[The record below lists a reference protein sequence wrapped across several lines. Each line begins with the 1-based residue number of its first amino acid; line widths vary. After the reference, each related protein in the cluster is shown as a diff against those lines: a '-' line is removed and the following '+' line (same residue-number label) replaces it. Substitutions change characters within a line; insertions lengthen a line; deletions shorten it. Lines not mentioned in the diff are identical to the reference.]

1 MESLKRFLI
10 RLPNSLELKQAKL
23 VKPNVLK
30 ALYFALVGEGAYME
44 TLFENPSEDEI
55 TSLES
60 YSWAPAGTKTKPFY
74 RKTVKK
80 VYTHPPNQACG
91 LHFTTGQ
98 SVYRCEQCGYD
109 DTCVLCMY
117 CFNPRDHEG
126 HNVSMYV
133 TGESGG
139 GMCDCGD
146 ETAFVNSLNCAC
158 QKIADEDKGTL
169 PGEMESLI
177 ETLLTLVLDYILD
190 VTNFS
195 VTTLPL
201 VRRALNDKDGRG
213 ISSSQLSDLS
223 SLPPDIYGAEDLNSE
238 EWVLLLYNDEN
249 HDYPDAMT
257 AIRAVTGCSERRA
270 RAIADNINLVGRSV
284 LRTASNYHELLKG
297 QAQAEASG
305 LVASIVTRRDYF
317 RELIVLAMFDWMEEI
332 VTWEGNSAFREGC
345 KATLAKILLKEGHLF
360 SRLLPS
366 ELFRSCNG
374 NLQRQFFE
382 NGLLYNGDLL
392 NLALTEV
399 KPGVSTSVI
408 TDSVHSI
415 YHPSIR
421 PELSNSII
429 QFLLV
434 FEIRFPKA
442 VRKKFSLILLPTLTA
457 TFSVKQLFCDQYLQI
472 YPTLLH
478 IAAFSDREEQL
489 SSFNAITIQLF
500 TCPRTNERVL
510 TTKKLVRLIA
520 PLSELIEDHASSKN
534 ARGITNLV
542 DLVVDLRSKREKAS
556 IQKTIN
562 EGIETLSH
570 VLKRN
575 NNKDVLNVFL
585 KNDNLISFLHFLKF
599 FQGAAAIERKYGT
612 HVEHD
617 LLHGFYAFLQ
627 KALPVSGIVKSAC
640 RHENVSQ
647 DMVLRAIPIIFNF
660 MTPGDPAQS
669 VATLKNFQ
677 VSKDPVSL
685 INPCNQFLS
694 RVCETLSV
702 RDCAHA
708 FTNSG
713 KPFVLV
719 SDTVLRSIVLAAQVK
734 IGFWIRNGVAV
745 SREATYYT
753 EVSEFGL
760 FRDIHLNQIAAL
772 CDPPEETFLNLIDR
786 WELTSWMNAEV
797 PATKTVY
804 EDRFGY
810 LCEQLLLFLYYMLT
824 DRLGLVGGDSQEVFA
839 FTSKRTLWYGLCEQP
854 KSYSEL
860 RDTLP
865 SNVVDHPSFDD
876 WLYECA
882 DYQAPSGLTDTG
894 MYRLKPSYTKTLDPI
909 SLHITLSSTQ
919 SITQTL
925 VSQRAKQLNV
935 KESEVVLV
943 PEIIL
948 SKSDFVNSKIGD
960 FTRTKTFAKFCYKL
974 LQSAIDIGSETYIFE
989 LLHLLHAV
997 VLDGEK
1003 LHGKSY
1009 LHETFVNIPISDLL
1023 LTIVESSMSSL
1034 ARSKA
1039 DFLLSMFI
1047 EKDNRVIESLIDCFG
1062 DEHVQSYKKRKLG
1075 NKESESQKQKRLA
1088 EKKKA
1093 KIMENFARQR
1103 DRFEKKNKLLSDA
1116 VDEITNEL
1124 VDSRRC
1130 VYCGEAE
1137 NFEELFGILV
1147 CHVKSSIKW
1156 RIPNMPEFHKLA
1168 FGNLD
1173 GRAPHDDLVF
1183 SIGYPYA
1190 QMIGED
1196 PQNYKR
1202 FVANTCGHGM
1212 HYKCY
1217 KRSLSITRALSCPL
1231 CHNVHDAFLP
1241 TFLYKQES
1249 PMLAMDSYE
1258 SYKDDKSV
1266 IEVYES
1272 LFERLPVGEPSLV
1285 KAGLSSSKLASAT
1298 HEENLSRTSSD
1309 LQQIFNTDNG
1319 ILSVISMNSNYI
1331 NISRL
1336 ISDCIVAAETSQRLD
1351 GVSACAAFLQDFP
1364 SNTKLLVSSLI
1375 QSYALGSLWAH
1386 SSEKDHQ
1393 LSHFEVST
1401 SSKGFADVVFEEVV
1415 RLCFQSHQPLLLY
1428 FRWGFAKFVVATTKE
1443 LSARFLG
1450 RFQSDFASI
1459 FESERLN
1466 SVSETQVI
1474 AIQRLLNHLAALPLD
1489 DVLVH
1494 ALKGFYLALE
1504 RCVLP
1509 FLRQCIILT
1518 DILECKQ
1525 SDLGFALGSPRFADL
1540 KEKLEN
1546 QEFKDSHVVLSE
1558 VLQLPTL
1565 VELVLIIT
1573 SPSANTLERYTM
1585 VKNAIPMKALDFQFG
1600 GSIPYPGVVRLID
1613 IPCDF
1618 NRTITSAF
1626 GISPRPD
1633 QGLVCLQCGTPIGG
1647 ASHIS
1652 HSRVCSELSIYFTPR
1667 SNSMSLFLRS
1677 SNEAMTILGIPS
1689 PYLTKHGEIKGRNIP
1704 GKATLNELRY
1714 KNLNKLWL
1722 TLGIYSFANRVST
1735 GSLAADVW
1743 LREDLSEL
1751 GEEVYDEDDDVD
1763 FIYGPDIFI

>member
-1 MESLKRFLI
+1 MESLKKYLI
-10 RLPNSLELKQAKL
+10 QLPNSLELKQSKL
-23 VKPNVLK
+23 IKPNVLK

-44 TLFENPSEDEI
+44 SLFENPSEDEI
-55 TSLES
+55 TSLKS
-60 YSWAPAGTKTKPFY
+60 YAWAPTGTKSKPFY

-80 VYTHPPNQACG
+80 RYTHPPNQACG

-117 CFNPRDHEG
+117 CFNPQDHEG
-126 HNVSMYV
+126 HNVSI
-133 TGESGG
+133 TGDSSG

-146 ETAFVNSLNCAC
+146 ETAFVNPLNCAC
-158 QKIADEDKGTL
+158 QKIPEEDKGAL
-169 PGEMESLI
+169 PGEMACMI

-213 ISSSQLSDLS
+213 ITSSQLSDLS
-223 SLPPDIYGAEDLNSE
+223 SLPPDIYGVEDSNSE
-238 EWVLLLYNDEN
+238 EWVLLLHNDEN
-249 HDYPDAMT
+249 HRFPEAMT
-257 AIRAVTGCSERRA
+257 AIRAVTGCSEKRA
-270 RAIADNINLVGRSV
+270 RAIADDINLVGRSV
-284 LRTASNYHELLKG
+284 LKTASTFQELLKG

-305 LVASIVTRRDYF
+305 LVASIVTKRDYF
-317 RELIVLAMFDWMEEI
+317 RELIVLAMFDWIEEI
-332 VTWEGNSAFREGC
+332 VSLEGNSAFREEC

-366 ELFRSCNG
+366 ELFRGCNG

-382 NGLLYNGDLL
+382 NGMLYNGDLL

-434 FEIRFPKA
+434 FEIRLPKA
-442 VRKKFSLILLPTLTA
+442 VRKKFTLILLPTLTA
-457 TFSVKQLFCDQYLQI
+457 TFAVKQLFCDQYLQI

-478 IAAFSDREEQL
+478 IAALSDREEQL

-510 TTKKLVRLIA
+510 TSEKLVRLIA

-534 ARGITNLV
+534 SRGVANLV

-562 EGIETLSH
+562 EAIETVSH

-575 NNKDVLNVFL
+575 NHKDALNVFL

-599 FQGAAAIERKYGT
+599 FQGAAPIERKYGT
-612 HVEHD
+612 HIEHD

-640 RHENVSQ
+640 KHENVNQ
-647 DMVLRAIPIIFNF
+647 EMVARAIPIIFNF
-660 MTPGDPAQS
+660 MTAGEPAQGVS
-669 VATLKNFQ
+669 KLTNFQ
-677 VSKDPVSL
+677 VSKEPVSF
-685 INPCNQFLS
+685 INPCNHFLS
-694 RVCETLSV
+694 RVIETLSV
-702 RDCAHA
+702 RDCVNALR
-708 FTNSG
+708 SSE

-760 FRDIHLNQIAAL
+760 SRDIHLNQIAAL
-772 CDPPEETFLNLIDR
+772 CDSPEETFLNFIDR
-786 WELTSWMNAEV
+786 WELTSWINGEV

-810 LCEQLLLFLYYMLT
+810 ICEQLLLFLYYILT
-824 DRLGLVGGDSQEVFA
+824 DRLGLEGGDPQEVFA
-839 FTSKRTLWYGLCEQP
+839 FTAKRTLRYGLCEQP

-865 SNVVDHPSFDD
+865 TNVVEHPSFDD

-882 DYQAPSGLTDTG
+882 DYLPPSGLTDTG
-894 MYRLKPSYTKTLDPI
+894 MYRLKPLYGETLDPI
-909 SLHITLSSTQ
+909 SLHMNSSSTQ
-919 SITQTL
+919 SMTQTL

-935 KESEVVLV
+935 KESEVVLM
-943 PEIIL
+943 PEIIM

-960 FTRTKTFAKFCYKL
+960 FTRTKSFAKFCYKL
-974 LQSAIDIGSETYIFE
+974 LQSAIDVATETYIFE

-1003 LHGKSY
+1003 LYGESY

-1039 DFLLSMFI
+1039 DFLLSTFI
-1047 EKDNRVIESLIDCFG
+1047 EKDNRVVESLIDCFG

-1075 NKESESQKQKRLA
+1075 NKESESQKRKRLA

-1093 KIMENFARQR
+1093 KIMEKFARQR
-1103 DRFEKKNKLLSDA
+1103 EQFEKQNKTLSNA
-1116 VDEITNEL
+1116 VDEVSSEL
-1124 VDSRRC
+1124 VETRRC
-1130 VYCGEAE
+1130 VYCGETE
-1137 NFEELFGILV
+1137 NQELFGILV

-1156 RIPNMPEFHKLA
+1156 RIPNMPEFHRLA

-1173 GRAPHDDLVF
+1173 ERAPHDNLVF

-1249 PMLAMDSYE
+1249 PMVALESYE
-1258 SYKDDKSV
+1258 GDMNDKPIS
-1266 IEVYES
+1266 EVYES
-1272 LFERLPVGEPSLV
+1272 LFEILTKGEPTFI
-1285 KAGLSSSKLASAT
+1285 KAGLSSSKLENAT
-1298 HEENLSRTSSD
+1298 AEENLSRTSSD
-1309 LQQIFNTDNG
+1309 LHQIFNTDNG

-1331 NISRL
+1331 NISKL
-1336 ISDCIVAAETSQRLD
+1336 ISDCIVATETSQRLD
-1351 GVSACAAFLQDFP
+1351 GVAACATFLQNFP

-1375 QSYALGSLWAH
+1375 QSYALGSMWAQ
-1386 SSEKDHQ
+1386 SFEEDHQ
-1393 LSHFEVST
+1393 LSHYEVST

-1415 RLCFQSHQPLLLY
+1415 RLGFQSHQPLQLY
-1428 FRWGFAKFVVATTKE
+1428 FKWGLAKFVVAASKE
-1443 LSARFLG
+1443 LSARFLTT
-1450 RFQSDFASI
+1450 FQNNFADIFDSD
-1459 FESERLN
+1459 RLN
-1466 SVSETQVI
+1466 AVSESQVV

-1489 DVLVH
+1489 DILVY

-1509 FLRQCIILT
+1509 FLRQCIMLT
-1518 DILECKQ
+1518 DVLESEQ
-1525 SDLGFALGSPRFADL
+1525 SDLGLASGSPRFANL
-1540 KEKLEN
+1540 KDKIDA

-1558 VLQLPTL
+1558 ALRLPTL
-1565 VELVLIIT
+1565 VELILMIV
-1573 SPSANTLERYTM
+1573 SPSGSNLERYTM
-1585 VKNAIPMKALDFQFG
+1585 IKNAIPLRGLDFQFG
-1600 GSIPYPGVVRLID
+1600 GSIPFPGVIRLID
-1613 IPCDF
+1613 LPRDF
-1618 NRTITSAF
+1618 NSTISNAF
-1626 GISPRPD
+1626 GILHRQD
-1633 QGLVCLQCGTPIGG
+1633 QGLICLQCGTSIGG

-1689 PYLTKHGEIKGRNIP
+1689 PYLTKHGEIKGKNST

-1722 TLGIYSFANRVST
+1722 TLGIYSFANRVSSGT
-1735 GSLAADVW
+1735 LAADVW

-1751 GEEVYDEDDDVD
+1751 GEEIYEEDDDVD